1 MTDQPGAAQAQLEA
15 LTKSAHH
22 LSQLKMQLDQAQKQ
36 HALLLNQALD
46 AAERDPSHA
55 AFGIVR
61 NNKTVAEGPL
71 SKPMIEML
79 RAIAGGGSYRL
90 AKAPAVRT
98 KSGAPT
104 SGSLGTHASTC
115 ARRYNSAAE
124 FGRLRGEGKC
134 SIR

>member
-79 RAIAGGGSYRL
+79 RAIAGGGL
-90 AKAPAVRT
+90 IP
-98 KSGAPT
+98 P
-104 SGSLGTHASTC
+104 
-115 ARRYNSAAE
+115 
-124 FGRLRGEGKC
+124 GEGAGCPDKVGC
-134 SIR
+134 ANIGQLGNTCFYLCKTVQFGG